1 MDMIPLISIVIPY
14 YNVENRLFFSCL
26 ESVINQKYHNIEI
39 LIINDGSDKKYTD
52 ILADSAKHDSRI
64 KIINK
69 KNEGAS
75 TARNTGILEARGE
88 YIAFVDADDVINN
101 DYLFQALQMIQST
114 NADFIIGA
122 TQVLEPEDREGMK
135 QLPTTEEK
143 SSVYKIY
150 NKHEI
155 ESLRPKLIASN
166 QIIRFDNGG
175 YINRGPV
182 ARLLKTEIARKV
194 LFPTG
199 IAIGED
205 VIWNQS
211 VLKECDQIV
220 IAENVWYYYFQNS
233 KSSSHRY
240 RENAI
245 DIIREEGMVLYH
257 TLDISK
263 DQLYRAYCNKILSE
277 TRLIICRAY
286 LTRKEN
292 KESFIKKW
300 SEFNKLKRVEPWKL
314 ITRRYVRIGDRKE
327 KLTYYLFRLNLYFPV
342 AYLKDRLMK

>member
-1 MDMIPLISIVIPY
+1 MDRIPLISIVVPY
-14 YNVENRLFFSCL
+14 YNVENRLFFPCL
-26 ESVINQKYHNIEI
+26 ESITSQKYHNIEI

-52 ILADSAKHDSRI
+52 ILENSVKHDSRI

-69 KNEGAS
+69 QNEGAS
-75 TARNTGILEARGE
+75 IARNTGILEARGE
-88 YIAFVDADDVINN
+88 YIAFVDADDVINI
-101 DYLFQALQMIQST
+101 DYLSQALQMIQST

-143 SSVYKIY
+143 SSAYKIY
-150 NKHEI
+150 KKHEI
-155 ESLRPKLIASN
+155 EGLRPKLIASN

-182 ARLLKTEIARKV
+182 ARLLKTEIARRV

-205 VIWNQS
+205 VIWNQR

-220 IAENVWYYYFQNS
+220 IAENVWYYYIQNS

-245 DIIREEGMVLYH
+245 DIIREEGAALYH
-257 TLDISK
+257 TLDTSK
-263 DQLYRAYCNKILSE
+263 DRLYRAYCNKIFSE

-292 KESFIKKW
+292 KKSFIKKW
-300 SEFNKLKRVEPWKL
+300 KEFNELKKTEPWKL
-314 ITRRYVRIGDRKE
+314 ITRRYARIGDRKE
-327 KLTYYLFRLNLYFPV
+327 KMTYYLFKINLYFPV
-342 AYLKDRLMK
+342 AYLKDKYMK